1 MATETHPMGGMEYQ
15 VFLAAIALWLAL
27 AGARLKT
34 G

>member
-1 MATETHPMGGMEYQ
+1 MVGMEYQ